1 MMTDHPG
8 RIALVALVSLAAPV
22 AFLAG
27 CNGKTGGGLKP
38 GQYPVPDPAD
48 PGARRTPAQS
58 AGAKAWRVPKGVT
71 ARKWRYIVIHHSGT
85 DEGSAAAFDRYHRNV
100 RGWKDLAYHFVIG
113 NGRGTADGAVE
124 VGPRWKGQRAGA
136 HAGVQKYNSLGIG
149 ICLVGNFEKSVP
161 TKKQREALARL
172 LQFLMKR
179 FGVKP
184 ADVKRHSD
192 VVQTKCPGKRFPWP
206 VVKSSR

>member
-1 MMTDHPG
+1 MTGHQG
-8 RIALVALVSLAAPV
+8 RNGLVAVAALVAI
-22 AFLAG
+22 FAG
-27 CNGKTGGGLKP
+27 CNGKTGGGFKP
-38 GQYPVPDPAD
+38 GELPVPPPAR
-48 PGARRTPAQS
+48 PSRGTAS
-58 AGAKAWRVPKGVT
+58 EKAWDVPRGAS
-71 ARKWRYIVIHHSGT
+71 ARAWRYIVVHHSGT

-100 RGWKDLAYHFVIG
+100 KGWKDLAYHFVIG

-136 HAGVQKYNSLGIG
+136 HAGVQEYNVRGIG

-161 TKKQREALARL
+161 TKKQRESFAKLVR
-172 LQFLMKR
+172 FLMKR
-179 FGVKP
+179 FSIRP

-206 VVKSSR
+206 VIKSSR